1 MRLTHI
7 RDCVDSIEGPAA
19 VAEVSKAL
27 TALLRGIHQ
36 GNEEVE
42 DRYRYLAELA
52 LAAREELKRVMAEE
66 APRERARLRKLED
79 ELNAYHTQR
88 VEEVNEAWEKERR
101 KMDALT
107 KRLQERLA
115 EFGQTGDARGID
127 GDEASEET
135 ARTNLDLKLELAR
148 MRKLHKHA
156 NEVNVGL
163 QLELAIMSSKAA
175 DQNSAL
181 EACKR
186 SFRSMEETARMTL
199 EDLRATLVVHRRL
212 GKTLELMERNVVRGR
227 SGSMGGP
234 PQWEEASE
242 KGLELSHVSKS
253 LTHKYVSRR
262 YRDAIGFKAVAPDE
276 LQQRLMA
283 MKEGGISS
291 IVNAFCRKLND
302 KRGDSVRAVPEPL
315 PWMMRRPSVKA
326 VFDTSPPLD
335 ETMSLDQT
343 RELSHSLMDGWTVE
357 ALSVV
362 GDFSQKTIA
371 FPEYVYQ
378 FVTAERLGD
387 HTGVTGES
395 MGFAEYLRRAERSG
409 MEYLARMH
417 KKILDEVGTDVCL
430 AYHTWRYMVHGGPH
444 NSSTEYLTMHRVWQC
459 IFQALPLRSPDLL
472 TDVFQVLSELSAV
485 HNERDRFPADMLLR
499 LLMEEYLVE
508 RDERMV
514 SLMAMS
520 DVALEVARRSSLSV
534 GQVEVLVRTFFPA
547 CPMGCSAVAMALS
560 REAMRVHPEGIV
572 DTNSLRVAVE
582 EGNLM
587 CHQLV
592 VHMFVSGQSCC
603 VVVSKWLDELMALVS
618 RAMDVNE
625 LEGTASRLALLSSTT
640 AIHRV
645 LTCDPHDKTSFCG
658 GLQQIVKLYAEVL
671 VAVMQTG
678 LYFKGGAPSDK
689 PGLQGSGDVKV
700 LGLTERAL
708 ESMLKVMKRFLHHT
722 L

>member
-27 TALLRGIHQ
+27 TALLRDVHQ

-42 DRYRYLAELA
+42 GRYRYLAELA

-163 QLELAIMSSKAA
+163 QLELAIMSSKVA
-175 DQNSAL
+175 DQNRAL
-181 EACKR
+181 EASKG

-199 EDLRATLVVHRRL
+199 EDLRATLVVYRRL
-212 GKTLELMERNVVRGR
+212 GKTLELIERNVVRGR
-227 SGSMGGP
+227 SGSMGGHSL
-234 PQWEEASE
+234 WEEASE

-253 LTHKYVSRR
+253 LTHKYVCRR
-262 YRDAIGFKAVAPDE
+262 HRDAIGFKTVAPDE
-276 LQQRLMA
+276 LQRRLMA
-283 MKEGGISS
+283 MKEG
-291 IVNAFCRKLND
+291 VNAFCRKLND

-326 VFDTSPPLD
+326 VFDTSSPLE

-343 RELSHSLMDGWTVE
+343 RELSHRLMDGWTVE

-378 FVTAERLGD
+378 FVTSERLGD

-395 MGFAEYLRRAERSG
+395 RGFAEFQCHRRMGEVIAAIEKHREEDWAVAALAIMVFERG
-409 MEYLARMH
+409 
-417 KKILDEVGTDVCL
+417 VGPL
-430 AYHTWRYMVHGGPH
+430 FPG
-444 NSSTEYLTMHRVWQC
+444 

-520 DVALEVARRSSLSV
+520 DVALEV
-534 GQVEVLVRTFFPA
+534 RTFFPA
-547 CPMGCSAVAMALS
+547 CPMGCSAVAMALT

-603 VVVSKWLDELMALVS
+603 VVVSKWLEELMALVS

-625 LEGTASRLALLSSTT
+625 LEGTASHLALLSSTT

-658 GLQQIVKLYAEVL
+658 GLQQIVNLYAEVL

-689 PGLQGSGDVKV
+689 PGLQGSADVKV